1 MPRLTKKQARA
12 EVSRLRKEIIRHDHL
27 YYAENNPE
35 IPDADYDKLMRRLI
49 ELERAHDLAIPDSPS
64 QRVAGEVAEQFS
76 SFAHKIPM
84 MSIDNAINED
94 ETREFDKRIKRF
106 LKTEEEVEYV
116 LQPKFDGVSASLT
129 YVEGELLHG
138 ATRGDGK
145 TGEEITA
152 NVKTI
157 RSVPLALSGRGGKP
171 KLVEIRGEV
180 VFPRSLFARLNEE
193 LEKLNEEL
201 EKENE
206 TLLKEGKKPKP
217 PRMPFKNPRN
227 AASGSL
233 RQLDSSVTARRPLHF
248 YAWGIGGCEGGG
260 FQRRA

>member
-1 MPRLTKKQARA
+1 MPRLTKKQARG

-49 ELERAHDLAIPDSPS
+49 ELERVHDLAIPDSPS
-64 QRVAGEVAEQFS
+64 QRVAGEVSEQFS
-76 SFAHKIPM
+76 PFAHKVPM
-84 MSIDNAINED
+84 MSIDNAINKD
-94 ETREFDKRIKRF
+94 ETREFDKRIDKRIKRF

-129 YVEGELLHG
+129 YVEGALLHG

-157 RSVPLALSGRGGKP
+157 RSVPLALSGRGRKP

-180 VFPRSLFARLNEE
+180 VFPA
-193 LEKLNEEL
+193 
-201 EKENE
+201 
-206 TLLKEGKKPKP
+206 KPVRK
-217 PRMPFKNPRN
+217 
-227 AASGSL
+227 
-233 RQLDSSVTARRPLHF
+233 T
-248 YAWGIGGCEGGG
+248 E
-260 FQRRA
+260 

>member
-35 IPDADYDKLMRRLI
+35 IPDADYDKLMRKLI

-76 SFAHKIPM
+76 SFAHRISM

-129 YVEGELLHG
+129 YVEGALLHG

-157 RSVPLALSGRGGKP
+157 RSVPWLFREEAESRSWLRSGGK
-171 KLVEIRGEV
+171 LY
-180 VFPRSLFARLNEE
+180 FPEACS
-193 LEKLNEEL
+193 
-201 EKENE
+201 
-206 TLLKEGKKPKP
+206 
-217 PRMPFKNPRN
+217 
-227 AASGSL
+227 
-233 RQLDSSVTARRPLHF
+233 QD
-248 YAWGIGGCEGGG
+248 
-260 FQRRA
+260 

>member
-1 MPRLTKKQARA
+1 MSGPMTWPSPIPPPRESPEKLRSNSVPSLT
-12 EVSRLRKEIIRHDHL
+12 
-27 YYAENNPE
+27 
-35 IPDADYDKLMRRLI
+35 
-49 ELERAHDLAIPDSPS
+49 EL
-64 QRVAGEVAEQFS
+64 
-76 SFAHKIPM
+76 PM

-157 RSVPLALSGRGGKP
+157 RSVPLALSGRRPKAEAGRDQGGSCISTKP
-171 KLVEIRGEV
+171 VRK
-180 VFPRSLFARLNEE
+180 S
-193 LEKLNEEL
+193 
-201 EKENE
+201 
-206 TLLKEGKKPKP
+206 
-217 PRMPFKNPRN
+217 
-227 AASGSL
+227 
-233 RQLDSSVTARRPLHF
+233 
-248 YAWGIGGCEGGG
+248 
-260 FQRRA
+260 